1 MLSKFRHSAGVSIN
15 EIYEMFGRRLAAV
28 RDSSGMTQT
37 DLAKLIGLSR
47 ASIANIEAGR
57 QKIMLHQLLAMTRAL
72 KLRSPSELI
81 PTDLVLGEA
90 RTAPADLLTTGSP
103 LSTTQKKD
111 LARIMDAFEDLGI

>member
-1 MLSKFRHSAGVSIN
+1 MSIN

-37 DLAKLIGLSR
+37 DLANLIGLSR

-72 KLRSPSELI
+72 KLRSPSELL
-81 PTDLVLGEA
+81 PTDLVLGDA
-90 RTAPADLLTTGSP
+90 RTTPSEVLTTGSR
-103 LSTTQKKD
+103 LSTNQRKD
-111 LARIMDAFEDLGI
+111 LARIIDAFEDLGI